1 MQNVSCNFKSTKI
14 PCLLKNDQCILTMNP
29 LKIPSILD
37 LSQGISLNWISLLSD
52 AHTNQGF
59 HVMVNIEQR
68 RQYCS
73 IHPGMWSTFETTQNS
88 PELFPPVTELAL
100 DFSSTLPSFD
110 RVSSEVQPNP
120 IIDSTELPPSYDEV
134 TRAKTLYVHNI

>member
-1 MQNVSCNFKSTKI
+1 
-14 PCLLKNDQCILTMNP
+14 MNP
-29 LKIPSILD
+29 LKISSILD
-37 LSQGISLNWISLLSD
+37 LRQGISLNWISLLSD

-68 RQYCS
+68 RQYCT
-73 IHPGMWSTFETTQNS
+73 IHPEMWSTFETTQNS
-88 PELFPPVTELAL
+88 PELLPPVTELAL

-134 TRAKTLYVHNI
+134 TRAKTLYNVHHI

>member
-1 MQNVSCNFKSTKI
+1 M
-14 PCLLKNDQCILTMNP
+14 LTINP
-29 LKIPSILD
+29 LKISSILD

-73 IHPGMWSTFETTQNS
+73 IHPDVWSTFETTQNS
-88 PELFPPVTELAL
+88 PELLSPVTELAL

>member
-1 MQNVSCNFKSTKI
+1 
-14 PCLLKNDQCILTMNP
+14 MNP
-29 LKIPSILD
+29 LKISSILD

-73 IHPGMWSTFETTQNS
+73 IHPEMWSTFEASQNS
-88 PELFPPVTELAL
+88 SELLSPVTELAL
-100 DFSSTLPSFD
+100 DFSSTLPPSFD

-134 TRAKTLYVHNI
+134 TRAKTLYNVHPRI